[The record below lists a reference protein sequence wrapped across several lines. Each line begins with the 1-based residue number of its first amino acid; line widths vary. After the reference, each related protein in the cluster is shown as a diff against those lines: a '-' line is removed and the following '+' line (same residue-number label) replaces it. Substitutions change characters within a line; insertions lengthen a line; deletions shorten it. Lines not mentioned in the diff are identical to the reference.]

1 MFKTWKEIDLWKRII
16 AALILGLLVGI
27 FFGDFAKE
35 LKPIGTLFINLI
47 KMLIVPL
54 VFVTLV
60 SGVTAMEDLKK
71 MGRIGGKTFVIY
83 LVTTAIAISI
93 GLLVGTVVQPG
104 VGVEMTDTHIITTK
118 EAPALIDILLNVVT
132 KNPFA
137 SFTSGNILQIIFFG
151 ILLGISI
158 NLAKQKGEP
167 AKKFFD
173 SMSETM
179 YKMTEMIMEFA
190 PFGVFGLMAWVA
202 ASYGADVLFGL
213 AKVIIGVYLA
223 SIIHLFIVVGG
234 GIFAFAKQSPFKF
247 FKGILSAQALAF
259 STTSSSGTLPVTT
272 ENVTKNLGV
281 SKPVASFV
289 LPLGATINM
298 DGTAIYQG
306 VCALFVA
313 QVFGIDLSLNSYLII
328 ILTGTLASI
337 GTAGVPGAGLVMLTL
352 VLTSVGLP
360 IEGVAII
367 AGIDRILDMARTTV
381 NVTGDAMVSVL
392 IAKSEGE
399 LNTDIYDGKSVGR
412 VVAKKPSA
420 IVLES
425 ASQTSKPKPKP
436 RVKPKSLPKVELIA
450 DKPST
455 QPAIVK
461 TTPKPV
467 KPVSK
472 PVKNKSTQ
480 AKPIQAKP
488 IAKISPR
495 PQPSPR
501 HRQIIVVID
510 AGHGGK
516 DSGAVGKYGTKEKT
530 VVLQIAKRL
539 KNKIDAM
546 PGMRA
551 KLTRRTDRYISLRGR
566 LRLARKYKADLFVSI
581 HADAARNRTA
591 QGASAYILSNRGAS
605 SESARWLARRENAV
619 DLKYGVDIG
628 DYDRDVSNMIMQIQ
642 QDATIESSHLLAK
655 KTIRQMK
662 GIGKLHKSRVERAGF
677 AVLKSPDIPSMLV
690 ETAFITNP
698 SEERK
703 LNSSSY
709 QNQLAEAIAKG
720 IKNYFDTHASQ
731 KEMAWQ

>member
-1 MFKTWKEIDLWKRII
+1 MFKTWQKIDLWKRII
-16 AALILGLLVGI
+16 GALILGLLVGI

-83 LVTTAIAISI
+83 IITTAIAISI
-93 GLLVGTVVQPG
+93 GLFVGTIVQPG
-104 VGVEMTDTHIITTK
+104 LGVEMNTTHTISAK
-118 EAPALIDILLNVVT
+118 EAPAIIDILLNVVT

-158 NLAKQKGEP
+158 NLAKEKGEP

-202 ASYGADVLFGL
+202 ASYGADVLLGL

-259 STTSSSGTLPVTT
+259 SSTSSSGTLPVTT

-392 IAKSEGE
+392 IAKSENE
-399 LNTDIYDGKSVGR
+399 LDTDIYNGN
-412 VVAKKPSA
+412 KK
-420 IVLES
+420 
-425 ASQTSKPKPKP
+425 
-436 RVKPKSLPKVELIA
+436 
-450 DKPST
+450 
-455 QPAIVK
+455 
-461 TTPKPV
+461 
-467 KPVSK
+467 
-472 PVKNKSTQ
+472 
-480 AKPIQAKP
+480 
-488 IAKISPR
+488 
-495 PQPSPR
+495 
-501 HRQIIVVID
+501 
-510 AGHGGK
+510 
-516 DSGAVGKYGTKEKT
+516 Y
-530 VVLQIAKRL
+530 
-539 KNKIDAM
+539 
-546 PGMRA
+546 
-551 KLTRRTDRYISLRGR
+551 
-566 LRLARKYKADLFVSI
+566 
-581 HADAARNRTA
+581 
-591 QGASAYILSNRGAS
+591 
-605 SESARWLARRENAV
+605 
-619 DLKYGVDIG
+619 
-628 DYDRDVSNMIMQIQ
+628 
-642 QDATIESSHLLAK
+642 
-655 KTIRQMK
+655 
-662 GIGKLHKSRVERAGF
+662 
-677 AVLKSPDIPSMLV
+677 
-690 ETAFITNP
+690 
-698 SEERK
+698 EE
-703 LNSSSY
+703 
-709 QNQLAEAIAKG
+709 
-720 IKNYFDTHASQ
+720 
-731 KEMAWQ
+731 